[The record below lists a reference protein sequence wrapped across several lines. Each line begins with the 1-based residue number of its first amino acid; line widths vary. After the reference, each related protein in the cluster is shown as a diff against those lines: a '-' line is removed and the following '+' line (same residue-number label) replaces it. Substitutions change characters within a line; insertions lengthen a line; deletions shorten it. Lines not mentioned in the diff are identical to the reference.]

1 MVWDTRHDFF
11 EDKITSLTRD
21 IQEAMDED
29 REGFSLFQWLAD
41 KAVSTVYCKG
51 IRAKL
56 EPTLWELFE
65 AYEDRDPQL
74 LEAYSH
80 LGKDGLKLLIR
91 RYSEVL
97 IDLERYQGEKRVRR
111 EPRRDLTPEEI
122 AAGFEFQDEDRN
134 LRVVSVNPLEIM
146 GCRQVWLY
154 NTSAR
159 TLTVLRSNGKA
170 PMSVHRSSVT
180 NFDSTKSVTKSIT
193 NIKEVLHKVLNDDE
207 DGLDGL
213 MDGLKSIDRKPQF
226 RGTGN
231 VLILRVIK

>member
-1 MVWDTRHDFF
+1 MWDTRHDFF
-11 EDKITSLTRD
+11 EDKIASLVKE

-56 EPTLWELFE
+56 EPVLWELFG

-80 LGKDGLKLLIR
+80 LGKPGLKLLIR
-91 RYSEVL
+91 QYSEIL
-97 IDLERYQGEKRVRR
+97 IDLERYQGEKRVHR
-111 EPRRDLTPEEI
+111 EHRDLTPEEMR
-122 AAGFEFQDEDRN
+122 AAFEFQEEDRN
-134 LRVVSVNPLEIM
+134 LRVVSVCPLEIM
-146 GCRQVWLY
+146 GSRQVWLY

-170 PMSVHRSSVT
+170 AMSIHRSSVT
-180 NFDSTKSVTKSIT
+180 NFDSTRSVTKSIT
-193 NIKEVLHKVLNDDE
+193 NVKEVLHKVLNDDE
-207 DGLDGL
+207 EGLDGL
-213 MDGLKSIDRKPQF
+213 MDGLKTLDRKPQF
-226 RGTGN
+226 RGTEN

>member
-11 EDKITSLTRD
+11 EDRITSLTRD

-56 EPTLWELFE
+56 EPTLWELFA

-74 LEAYSH
+74 MDAYSH
-80 LGKDGLKLLIR
+80 MGKDGLKQLIR

-97 IDLERYQGEKRVRR
+97 IDLERYQGEKRVHR
-111 EPRRDLTPEEI
+111 EHRDLTPEEI
-122 AAGFEFQDEDRN
+122 RAAFEFQKEDRN
-134 LRVVSVNPLEIM
+134 LEVVSVCPLEIM
-146 GCRQVWLY
+146 GSRQVWLY

-170 PMSVHRSSVT
+170 PMSIHRSSVT
-180 NFDSTKSVTKSIT
+180 NFDSAKSVTKSIT
-193 NIKEVLHKVLNDDE
+193 NIREVLDKVLNDDE

-213 MDGLKSIDRKPQF
+213 MDGLKSIDRKPAF
-226 RGTGN
+226 RGTEN